1 MAIKDIVPK
10 NQSTS
15 VVPDELAAD
24 NESLGESAGRGLY
37 GV

>member
-1 MAIKDIVPK
+1 MAVKNVISK
-10 NQSTS
+10 NQSAS
-15 VVPDELAAD
+15 VSRDELAAD